1 MEYLALNEDVVII
14 PRMEVEVRQTTPEW
28 KQQTL
33 SEQKSGRSVL
43 DTNSEFEFFDYSW
56 FITIHKYGPFRP
68 NVPVLV
74 PLWLALILSQRG
86 ECTVKLGERFC
97 SDYISSIRKQERD
110 DASSFQVVTL
120 MSFCAIEMISRVFH
134 SLCLPYTWKSLDS
147 SPKTW
152 NWTWSNNLC

>member
-1 MEYLALNEDVVII
+1 M
-14 PRMEVEVRQTTPEW
+14 R
-28 KQQTL
+28 
-33 SEQKSGRSVL
+33 

-120 MSFCAIEMISRVFH
+120 MSFRAIEMISRVPQSVPSLYLEKSRLISKDVKLDMIEQSVLTSSMVRH
-134 SLCLPYTWKSLDS
+134 SSRCRSIIICYVGRLTFSPSKQNS
-147 SPKTW
+147 SGL
-152 NWTWSNNLC
+152 S